1 MYSNGMWRTKYCK
14 IKCPFGGFTLNPKK
28 MNYDSEHYFDQEI
41 QFSYE
46 GKDYL
51 WIGDYTI
58 EYYGEDESEFAPAYG
73 EMEVSID
80 HTSSLLSYEDGCDLI
95 PTASI
100 LLAVELEIERN
111 Q

>member
-1 MYSNGMWRTKYCK
+1 
-14 IKCPFGGFTLNPKK
+14 
-28 MNYDSEHYFDQEI
+28 MNYDSEQYFDQEI

-46 GKDYL
+46 EKDYL

-73 EMEVSID
+73 EMEVRID
-80 HTSSLLSYEDGCDLI
+80 HTSSILSYEDGCDLI

>member
-1 MYSNGMWRTKYCK
+1 
-14 IKCPFGGFTLNPKK
+14 

-41 QFSYE
+41 TFTYD
-46 GKDYL
+46 GIDYQ

-58 EYYGEDESEFAPAYG
+58 DYFGEDESEYTPAYG
-73 EMEVSID
+73 EMEVKID
-80 HTSSLLSYEDGCDLI
+80 HTHSLLSYEDGAEII

-100 LLAVELEIERN
+100 LMAVELEIERN